1 MHMQGDPSSMQN
13 DPRYDDVSSEV
24 LRFLRDRSH
33 ACVEAGIPHTSLA
46 IDPGFG
52 FGKSDGH
59 NMTLLADLGCF
70 RELGF
75 PVMAGL
81 SRKGTLGRLTGRSV
95 DERIAASLAAAV
107 LAVERGAA
115 IIRAHDV
122 AETVDALKIVHAA
135 GRADVQVA
143 AGPAG

>member
-1 MHMQGDPSSMQN
+1 
-13 DPRYDDVSSEV
+13 
-24 LRFLRDRSH
+24 
-33 ACVEAGIPHTSLA
+33 
-46 IDPGFG
+46 
-52 FGKSDGH
+52 
-59 NMTLLADLGCF
+59 MTLLADLGCF

-122 AETVDALKIVHAA
+122 AETVDALKIVDAA